1 MSKINFPDEFNV
13 MKEAIEEVFELDL
26 HSTIRQRMY
35 VNARMIFA
43 KAMCDRGHTR
53 TDVAKYLMKNHA
65 TVIHY
70 LKYFDGYLATDAEFR
85 KKYKVCTSLYRD
97 KFEPMHKMNASCM
110 KQRIIELRDD
120 NEELQGKVKSLM
132 LQIKMIHRKEDR
144 FLEIYDIIHDRT
156 RHGTEEMV
164 KNKLNK
170 MFNGLYG

>member
-1 MSKINFPDEFNV
+1 
-13 MKEAIEEVFELDL
+13 
-26 HSTIRQRMY
+26 
-35 VNARMIFA
+35 
-43 KAMCDRGHTR
+43 
-53 TDVAKYLMKNHA
+53 
-65 TVIHY
+65 
-70 LKYFDGYLATDAEFR
+70 
-85 KKYKVCTSLYRD
+85 
-97 KFEPMHKMNASCM
+97 M